1 MIGEK
6 QNSPWLTC
14 ATGLAFGVV
23 LGGSLTLAFAPA
35 LPVAVGVIAT
45 TTIIWG
51 FIGHLA
57 EEYQKKNL
65 KNDYS
70 ASPATSTRQFSG
82 GRAIEER
89 EGREGARGKPTFSTL
104 SPIMTSGSFSQ
115 GTSRRK
121 LEFASD
127 EVSDQVGDLEDD
139 TQVCV
144 KRRLFGSP
152 DPVENSDDSKIIV
165 YKDQYDLERTIHNAA
180 PGELFPSSPQSSP
193 PPMERQRRSAPTSPS
208 ATPIYVSAPPTSITA
223 DLVIFSPLNRDSL
236 ATNEINPPY
245 CLDTP
250 GLDLKSTLRIK
261 AIKANAIDRRGEC
274 GEDPLSSMRL
284 AGEQGC
290 SKLVM
295 AEWKKID
302 ERLLDRPP
310 LRSYAATFYGYTR
323 QANGL

>member
-57 EEYQKKNL
+57 EKYQKNNL

-82 GRAIEER
+82 GRGREE
-89 EGREGARGKPTFSTL
+89 REGARGEPTFSSL
-104 SPIMTSGSFSQ
+104 SPIMTSGKTSQ
-115 GTSRRK
+115 DTSRTELRF
-121 LEFASD
+121 ESD
-127 EVSDQVGDLEDD
+127 EVSDQVGALENDSR
-139 TQVCV
+139 VRV

-152 DPVENSDDSKIIV
+152 DPVGNSPDSKIIV
-165 YKDQYDLERTIHNAA
+165 HIDKNDLEWTIHDGTP
-180 PGELFPSSPQSSP
+180 PGELFPSSPQPPSP
-193 PPMERQRRSAPTSPS
+193 MPQQRRSASQSPS
-208 ATPIYVSAPPTSITA
+208 ATPIYASAPPTFITA

-236 ATNEINPPY
+236 ATNEIEPPY
-245 CLDTP
+245 WLDTP
-250 GLDLKSTLRIK
+250 GRNLKSTLRIN
-261 AIKANAIDRRGEC
+261 AINANAIDRRGEC

>member
-82 GRAIEER
+82 GRGREE
-89 EGREGARGKPTFSTL
+89 REGARGKPTFSTL
-104 SPIMTSGSFSQ
+104 SPIMTSGITSQ
-115 GTSRRK
+115 YTSRTELRF
-121 LEFASD
+121 ESD

-152 DPVENSDDSKIIV
+152 DPVGNSPDLHEFTFSAKPQWDATIF
-165 YKDQYDLERTIHNAA
+165 YTANNDQTT
-180 PGELFPSSPQSSP
+180 PQPSSITRKRPH
-193 PPMERQRRSAPTSPS
+193 ASPS
-208 ATPIYVSAPPTSITA
+208 PSLSVSPIYMNAMPKAALVEYDGIVSAELVCIPSINTSQR
-223 DLVIFSPLNRDSL
+223 DLRSVWMP
-236 ATNEINPPY
+236 
-245 CLDTP
+245 DTP
-250 GLDLKSTLRIK
+250 GRENKSAIRIEAARIFESRRQMVSISEHNPLDEVRL
-261 AIKANAIDRRGEC
+261 C
-274 GEDPLSSMRL
+274 GDDLQPSIVR
-284 AGEQGC
+284 A
-290 SKLVM
+290 
-295 AEWKKID
+295 AWKKM
-302 ERLLDRPP
+302 ESEQLRLP
-310 LRSYAATFYGYTR
+310 T
-323 QANGL
+323 Q